1 MSNPPLPAG
10 KLSTALT
17 SSRIPGLDFLRALAV
32 MLVLADH
39 SGIPAV
45 GPVLLTNGGLG
56 VEIFFVLSGFL
67 ITWILLAEYRTFGQ
81 IRLKD
86 FYQRRAAR
94 LLPAFYLYVAAGL
107 AILWVARKPIP
118 WDAVIA
124 ASLYVVNYYQA
135 FTGASSHFLSHCW
148 SLAVEEQFYFLW
160 PCLLILL
167 LKRKLGLKT
176 AIAALIGL
184 IWAYRAAATLWFG
197 ASDEYLYRALET
209 RSDHLL
215 MGSLLA
221 ALLQEAAW
229 QQRFEAMFRRW
240 WVAPTLVVLLIASTS
255 SHGHLPYKYALGF
268 ALEPVLIA
276 ALLPLLVLQAQKAS
290 GWRRILTASLVAT
303 IGQASYGIYLFHP
316 FLVHPVRNAVERL
329 TGSFPLAFLV
339 SILGVTIVAVL
350 SYRLIES
357 PLRQR
362 WQPKHR
368 ASPIQKTPTW

>member
-1 MSNPPLPAG
+1 MSRPPLSAG
-10 KLSTALT
+10 PLSAALT
-17 SSRIPGLDFLRALAV
+17 SPRIPGLDFLRALAV

-39 SGIPAV
+39 SGIPSL

-67 ITWILLAEYRTFGQ
+67 ITWILLAEYRTSGQ

-107 AILWVARKPIP
+107 AILWVTRKPIP
-118 WDAVIA
+118 WEAVVS

-135 FTGASSHFLSHCW
+135 FTGAAPHFLSHCW

-160 PCLLILL
+160 PCLLIVL

-184 IWAYRAAATLWFG
+184 IWVYRAAATLWFG

-215 MGSLLA
+215 VGSLLA
-221 ALLQEAAW
+221 VLLQEISW
-229 QQRFEAMFRRW
+229 QQRFEAMARHW
-240 WVAPTLVVLLIASTS
+240 WVAPGLVALLIASTS

-276 ALLPLLVLQAQKAS
+276 ALLPLVVLQAQEAS
-290 GWRRILTASLVAT
+290 GWRQILTASLVAT

-339 SILGVTIVAVL
+339 SVLGVTVVAIL

-368 ASPIQKTPTW
+368 ASPIHKTFRT